1 MPLSISANWH
11 NNISDLMRVCSPAIC
26 SLCAVCYLWYRFKCD
41 GRNRALMSIRYVVNI
56 ADSALMLAFKTVV
69 LMSLDLVRIDFCVH

>member
-1 MPLSISANWH
+1 
-11 NNISDLMRVCSPAIC
+11 
-26 SLCAVCYLWYRFKCD
+26 VCYLWYRFKCD